1 MASDGRWRDW
11 LVVSTLVA
19 LQVLVKL
26 LAGETVVAF
35 LVGEI
40 GFDFAFVLGTVVVAA
55 VCVLCFV
62 LRWVLV
68 RIIETTSE
76 IIEITRLQQCHKQTK
91 NALRGRHTGTTHES

>member
-35 LVGEI
+35 LVGGI

-62 LRWVLV
+62 PQPVRSIQPVQLV
-68 RIIETTSE
+68 V
-76 IIEITRLQQCHKQTK
+76 QPV
-91 NALRGRHTGTTHES
+91 